1 VLLSHVS
8 TLIFPSV
15 LRPDFLSAAA
25 KETAALFEEEKA
37 THQSLQQR
45 ARELETQV
53 QEIENLNRTI
63 SLLVNEK
70 SSLSA
75 NVENLQGVQ
84 ARESLHRCL

>member
-8 TLIFPSV
+8 TLMFPSV
-15 LRPDFLSAAA
+15 LHPDLLSAA
-25 KETAALFEEEKA
+25 AALFEEERA

-45 ARELETQV
+45 ARELEAQM

-84 ARESLHRCL
+84 ARE

>member
-1 VLLSHVS
+1 VL
-8 TLIFPSV
+8 TCDI
-15 LRPDFLSAAA
+15 AAA

-37 THQSLQQR
+37 THKALQQR
-45 ARELETQV
+45 ARELEAQV

-84 ARESLHRCL
+84 ARKQLHRCL